1 MPKNRIIGEE
11 YWSHFIEMDNKTNRM
26 KHNGHEFEKLVHC
39 LLQEMYSGTIIKCEQ
54 TQTTHDGN
62 KDFKARDNDKIYWA
76 ECKNYNTT
84 IDLKTLAAT
93 LVMAEIENVNVILFF
108 CYSPINEN
116 TKTKLSSF
124 SKSTNKTIYF
134 YDGNLLDQLILK
146 YQETILPA
154 FFPEFHRHLA
164 KHDIIGN
171 QISPLILCYAERNP
185 FLDKTSSFNLQKLDE
200 LQDLQLGEIV
210 GIHLIVTNN
219 NLNQKADCVFKLEFT
234 NNEKSFEIL
243 DEVENSR
250 NGACL
255 RNITILSGET
265 IHKVIFM
272 KLQNHAPIVNLP
284 NIKCIINKRQ
294 ECTFSFG
301 TIRTLRTRQIA
312 YIGQKYI
319 ERKEYLCKKCINKKQ
334 LSIMFIYGGSGTG
347 KSRMLHECMDKFI
360 SAGYQIIT
368 FTGVHSTY
376 SASGILQELIF
387 SLYGFTDEIIEYIIQ
402 NNYEEL
408 EFYTSDKYRGVFKIL
423 KIIHDN
429 KSELSSLKVSDLFVL
444 FEKLASAKYFILI
457 DDIQYW
463 PDELIEFLRSF
474 ISYANNMQRHCYTV
488 IAIAANTDVLH
499 KVSTIEFLSQLESNS
514 ETYRKN
520 ICSYEITG
528 FETEQQSY
536 LFLSE
541 VLGIDGINLDINM
554 INKFSFKPKYLT
566 EIANYLLDINAIT
579 ITNNRGL
586 VGDTYFLKQA
596 LSKLPASMHDI
607 IDNRW
612 EIYLANCKTSR
623 DDYELIISCILF
635 LESVDLLYDS
645 IGQKYKSD
653 ILKLSQYGF
662 LKKKFN
668 QSSIYVFEHDTIK
681 IYFKTKYCNWLDVA
695 ISYYTMH
702 NDFSLKPTLNRIC
715 EIYKSPS
722 ISYQTYLDYMDDTCS
737 NDIRYS
743 ITERIIRI
751 ILMKNKEN
759 SYLLLQRIFRD
770 VRENYGEKDVEH
782 FYQLFI
788 DWYDGNTRI
797 LELRQ
802 YCILVMS
809 YAENQLKLKNTKNAI
824 ALYEKLILIL
834 SKNPFEDSNYYL
846 AQIYN
851 RWFICGRIGS
861 YTQEFS
867 SKLDISTKLSRKNG
881 YHAMCIE
888 NHFDKAQSM
897 MIYADKKTEVL
908 RHLKVGCETYKLYEP
923 EELSGH
929 YFYRSIQIDFLE
941 SKFSCIKNKIWDY
954 EYRILNDEKIT
965 YKLFFRVQFLIFKVM
980 LYLMDKTEYT
990 DFEINNY
997 LENLNLYQTM
1007 QNKLQLYRCYYL
1019 YGKYYTKKHMWDEA
1033 LLFYKKTLDNLNENI
1048 NTEEIHAQKKAIFE
1062 DMLINFKKNKFPFKQ
1077 YDFGYFEST
1086 MKEFSFEKIVF
1097 YSDEEFERFFNTYN
1111 SSAIISTSE
1120 KEGFLLF

>member
-39 LLQEMYSGTIIKCEQ
+39 LLQEMYSGTIIKWEQ

-164 KHDIIGN
+164 KHDIVGN

-514 ETYRKN
+514 ETGMR
-520 ICSYEITG
+520 T
-528 FETEQQSY
+528 
-536 LFLSE
+536 
-541 VLGIDGINLDINM
+541 
-554 INKFSFKPKYLT
+554 
-566 EIANYLLDINAIT
+566 
-579 ITNNRGL
+579 
-586 VGDTYFLKQA
+586 
-596 LSKLPASMHDI
+596 
-607 IDNRW
+607 
-612 EIYLANCKTSR
+612 
-623 DDYELIISCILF
+623 
-635 LESVDLLYDS
+635 
-645 IGQKYKSD
+645 KSWT
-653 ILKLSQYGF
+653 
-662 LKKKFN
+662 
-668 QSSIYVFEHDTIK
+668 V
-681 IYFKTKYCNWLDVA
+681 
-695 ISYYTMH
+695 
-702 NDFSLKPTLNRIC
+702 
-715 EIYKSPS
+715 
-722 ISYQTYLDYMDDTCS
+722 
-737 NDIRYS
+737 
-743 ITERIIRI
+743 
-751 ILMKNKEN
+751 
-759 SYLLLQRIFRD
+759 
-770 VRENYGEKDVEH
+770 
-782 FYQLFI
+782 
-788 DWYDGNTRI
+788 
-797 LELRQ
+797 
-802 YCILVMS
+802 
-809 YAENQLKLKNTKNAI
+809 
-824 ALYEKLILIL
+824 
-834 SKNPFEDSNYYL
+834 
-846 AQIYN
+846 
-851 RWFICGRIGS
+851 
-861 YTQEFS
+861 
-867 SKLDISTKLSRKNG
+867 
-881 YHAMCIE
+881 
-888 NHFDKAQSM
+888 
-897 MIYADKKTEVL
+897 
-908 RHLKVGCETYKLYEP
+908 
-923 EELSGH
+923 
-929 YFYRSIQIDFLE
+929 
-941 SKFSCIKNKIWDY
+941 
-954 EYRILNDEKIT
+954 
-965 YKLFFRVQFLIFKVM
+965 
-980 LYLMDKTEYT
+980 
-990 DFEINNY
+990 
-997 LENLNLYQTM
+997 
-1007 QNKLQLYRCYYL
+1007 
-1019 YGKYYTKKHMWDEA
+1019 
-1033 LLFYKKTLDNLNENI
+1033 
-1048 NTEEIHAQKKAIFE
+1048 
-1062 DMLINFKKNKFPFKQ
+1062 
-1077 YDFGYFEST
+1077 
-1086 MKEFSFEKIVF
+1086 
-1097 YSDEEFERFFNTYN
+1097 
-1111 SSAIISTSE
+1111 
-1120 KEGFLLF
+1120 